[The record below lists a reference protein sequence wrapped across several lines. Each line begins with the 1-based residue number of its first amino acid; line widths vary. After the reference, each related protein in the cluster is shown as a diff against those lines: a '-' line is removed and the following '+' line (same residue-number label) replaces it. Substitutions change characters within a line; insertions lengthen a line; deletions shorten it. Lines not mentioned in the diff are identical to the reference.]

1 MYKAMNKEKVLAV
14 LSRVRELSSPP
25 TILNETLRLIN
36 DQDVSTKELSDIIL
50 KDPSLTSRILKI
62 ANSSFYGLPKEV
74 TTVNQAIMVMGLNAV
89 KYFILSIA
97 VFNQVLAQKTKSHL
111 DQKHLWTHFLEVA
124 SASKKIA
131 EHIDYELPEEA
142 YVAGLLHDIGLV
154 LLESY
159 FPIEYEGVLRLAS
172 QGKSICQA
180 EKEVFGLD
188 HQEVADYVAERWK
201 MPNVL
206 REPLCHHHIDDEDD
220 IALLSEISK
229 IVGLADCISQVPF
242 DAVNNL
248 LSAEKRIISLTA
260 LADSLGVDS
269 DTLMKIHMKLA
280 SEVVTSA
287 TVMELDMG
295 DAIEILT
302 QSNSKLFNIYL
313 ELASLFRERQE
324 ISRKLLIEERMEGTL
339 ESLKISLATLSH
351 YINNAT
357 MNIQGKCDILR
368 LFHEK
373 GDHKTLVSTLPDAL
387 SSMQKSVKKIS
398 LILEELSNIS
408 SLENLRF
415 FSNSRAIDIEA
426 GIKAKLA
433 SQFERVEVE

>member
-1 MYKAMNKEKVLAV
+1 MKKEKVLAV

-36 DQDVSTKELSDIIL
+36 DQDVSTKELSEIIL

-62 ANSSFYGLPKEV
+62 ANSSFYGLAKEV

-97 VFNQVLAQKTKSHL
+97 VFNQVLAQKNRSRL

-124 SASKKIA
+124 AASKKIA
-131 EHIDYELPEEA
+131 EHIDYVLPEEA

-154 LLESY
+154 LLECY
-159 FPIEYEGVLRLAS
+159 FPIEYENVLRLTS
-172 QGKSICQA
+172 QGKSICEA

-188 HQEVADYVAERWK
+188 HQEVADSVAERWK

-206 REPLCHHHIDDEDD
+206 REPLSHHHIEDADD
-220 IALLSEISK
+220 IALLSDVSK
-229 IVGLADCISQVPF
+229 IVGLADCIAQVPF
-242 DAVNNL
+242 DAMNNL
-248 LSAEKRIISLTA
+248 LNAEKRIIALTA
-260 LADSLGVDS
+260 FSEALGIDS
-269 DTLMKIHMKLA
+269 DTLIKIHMKLT

-287 TVMELDMG
+287 TAMELDAG
-295 DAIEILT
+295 DAIDILT
-302 QSNSKLFNIYL
+302 QSNAKLFNIYL

-324 ISRKLLIEERMEGTL
+324 ISRKLLMEERTEGTL

-368 LFHEK
+368 LFYEK
-373 GDHKTLVSTLPDAL
+373 NDPKTLVSTLPEAL

-426 GIKAKLA
+426 GIKAKLT
-433 SQFERVEVE
+433 SQFEIAEIDQP